1 MKSELKVA
9 VLAFC
14 FAAGFALFGCAS
26 GQAPSLPSGQ
36 MPSLPSSGTI
46 MAPVLLPTDQDQ
58 LSRYRTAVDELTKLN
73 AALEKRVKELET
85 ELATKQATN

>member
-1 MKSELKVA
+1 
-9 VLAFC
+9 
-14 FAAGFALFGCAS
+14 
-26 GQAPSLPSGQ
+26 
-36 MPSLPSSGTI
+36 